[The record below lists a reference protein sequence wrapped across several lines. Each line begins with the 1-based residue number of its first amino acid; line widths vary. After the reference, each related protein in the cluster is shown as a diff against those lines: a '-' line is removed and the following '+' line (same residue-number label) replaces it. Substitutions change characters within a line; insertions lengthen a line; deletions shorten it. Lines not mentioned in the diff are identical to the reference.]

1 MHSVTGSSGDPNIS
15 EFAGVVLFDGTE
27 AVFCDSRNKKLEPR
41 QDWMKKIFSN
51 DTQHLALY
59 TKQCFEDQPDIFRFL
74 ISTLK
79 QQFNQ
84 IEGTVNQGIYL
95 SKTD

>member
-1 MHSVTGSSGDPNIS
+1 MLSVTGSSGDPNIS
-15 EFAGVVLFDGTE
+15 EFAGVVLVDDTE
-27 AVFCDSRNKKLEPR
+27 AVYCDSRNKILEPR